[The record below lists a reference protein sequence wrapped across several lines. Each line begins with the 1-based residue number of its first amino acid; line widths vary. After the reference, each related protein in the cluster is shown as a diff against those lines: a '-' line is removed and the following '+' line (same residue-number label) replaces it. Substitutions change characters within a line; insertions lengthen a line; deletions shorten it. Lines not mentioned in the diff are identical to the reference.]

1 MYLRVITK
9 WLLWYLYCIFI
20 LLRIVIVACFKQK
33 KYFFF
38 GRGLGLLPLQYPQ
51 TPAVIFHVFG
61 LSASQKSPNVPIF
74 FFLYYLLLKY
84 KRESVKP
91 RMKSWETPVV
101 TRHPFKDF
109 PSRTIPSCLLLG
121 IYKMR
126 PNTWHEMP

>member
-20 LLRIVIVACFKQK
+20 LLRIVILACFKQK

-38 GRGLGLLPLQYPQ
+38 WEGAWSLTLTVSPDPSCHFSCLWVVCFTKKPQ
-51 TPAVIFHVFG
+51 CAH
-61 LSASQKSPNVPIF
+61 F